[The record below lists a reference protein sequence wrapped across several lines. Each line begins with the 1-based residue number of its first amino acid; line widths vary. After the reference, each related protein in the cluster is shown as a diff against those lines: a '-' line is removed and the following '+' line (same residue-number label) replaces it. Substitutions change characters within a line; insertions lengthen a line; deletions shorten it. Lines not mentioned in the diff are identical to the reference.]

1 MAIPTWQL
9 ENAKQ
14 RHLEWLYK
22 IDGREKPEH
31 QMHGVYTGLFQARLQ
46 ELAMR
51 ERMQF
56 VR

>member
-22 IDGREKPEH
+22 MDGREKPEH